1 MRIALYTTDRHDNA
15 ETISCLRRH
24 ALEQGW
30 ETVVY
35 RDAKLGRRA
44 DHAVLDRCLNDAKVG
59 KIQGLLC
66 WSVDR
71 LSTEGAGK
79 VMSILATFVKHE
91 LRFRFLNDGF
101 DSFDGGNAVV
111 GLITSVAR
119 TEADLRSQRIKDG
132 MAFARGKNIHCGRRK
147 VNLDVEGI
155 KSMRGAGAS
164 LKQIADAQHPK
175 VSIPTIVR
183 TLKAQAA

>member
-44 DHAVLDRCLNDAKVG
+44 DHAVLERCLNDAKAG
-59 KIQGLLC
+59 RIQGFLC

-71 LSTEGAGK
+71 LSTEGVGK
-79 VMSILATFVKHE
+79 VMSILARFVEHE
-91 LRFRFLNDGF
+91 LRFRFLNDGI
-101 DSFDGGNAVV
+101 DDFDGGNAVV
-111 GLITSVAR
+111 GLSGSIAR
-119 TEADLRSQRIKDG
+119 MEA
-132 MAFARGKNIHCGRRK
+132 
-147 VNLDVEGI
+147 V
-155 KSMRGAGAS
+155 
-164 LKQIADAQHPK
+164 
-175 VSIPTIVR
+175 
-183 TLKAQAA
+183 